1 MLSKYFGQALA
12 EASIHLPDVE
22 VRDLTFLADPKSCG
36 WINKDDFIKV
46 MVSASVEHAT
56 ARKDETLRANSHS
69 PHVKLTHAN
78 LPRLTIFARSS
89 PSKNVAREQQSDA
102 AKLRDLLSSQAEGSS
117 SLSVE
122 ELTAILKE
130 SKDFE
135 EADVKEWEQ
144 VLESFKQ
151 TKLYQKEEKVDAED
165 LVRALLHPESKGSDT
180 PLDALSL
187 NLAQ

>member
-1 MLSKYFGQALA
+1 M
-12 EASIHLPDVE
+12 
-22 VRDLTFLADPKSCG
+22 
-36 WINKDDFIKV
+36 
-46 MVSASVEHAT
+46 
-56 ARKDETLRANSHS
+56 
-69 PHVKLTHAN
+69 
-78 LPRLTIFARSS
+78 
-89 PSKNVAREQQSDA
+89 AREQQSDA
-102 AKLRDLLSSQAEGSS
+102 AKLRELLSSQAEGSS